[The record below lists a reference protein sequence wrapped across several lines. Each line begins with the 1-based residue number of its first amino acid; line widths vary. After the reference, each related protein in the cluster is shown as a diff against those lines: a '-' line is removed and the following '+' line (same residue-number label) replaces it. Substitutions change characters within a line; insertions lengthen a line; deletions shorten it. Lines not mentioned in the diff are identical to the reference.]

1 MSLKMQ
7 MSVSAGTEADTKK
20 DAEDSQKY
28 YTSNIV
34 PETQKNSSIICKFYG
49 ADIFS
54 QLKIMLDITS
64 VLEYYGVS
72 INSKGFASCPFH
84 QENTP
89 SFKVYE
95 DNFYC
100 FGCGASG
107 TAIDFA
113 MKYFGLTNIEAAKKL
128 NEDFKLN
135 LPIGKNAGTAICR
148 PTKENKYIVEKFIK
162 WEKQAFVT
170 ISSYFRTLKF
180 WGEQIFINHIEYFE
194 QYLPDVE
201 NIVFVEILVYMMI
214 ENMHDFPA
222 QVEFYKTFGKAVVDI
237 ERKINA

>member
-1 MSLKMQ
+1 
-7 MSVSAGTEADTKK
+7 
-20 DAEDSQKY
+20 
-28 YTSNIV
+28 
-34 PETQKNSSIICKFYG
+34 
-49 ADIFS
+49 
-54 QLKIMLDITS
+54 
-64 VLEYYGVS
+64 
-72 INSKGFASCPFH
+72 
-84 QENTP
+84 
-89 SFKVYE
+89 
-95 DNFYC
+95 
-100 FGCGASG
+100 
-107 TAIDFA
+107 

-148 PTKENKYIVEKFIK
+148 TPQENEYIVEKFIK

-194 QYLPDVE
+194 RYLPDVE
-201 NIVFVEILVYMMI
+201 NIVFVENLVYMMI

-222 QVEFYKTFGKAVVDI
+222 QVEFYKTFGKAVADI